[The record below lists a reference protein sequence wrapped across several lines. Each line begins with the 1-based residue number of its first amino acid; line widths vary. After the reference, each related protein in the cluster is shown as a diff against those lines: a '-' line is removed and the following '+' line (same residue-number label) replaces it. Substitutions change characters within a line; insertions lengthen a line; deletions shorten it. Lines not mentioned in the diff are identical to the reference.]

1 MVTILESLNVDGNR
15 PISEE
20 VQLGESVTISH
31 GNVVLVVV
39 VRLLQRELKPILM
52 LKFRKKYSQAV
63 TWTQENNTGQSLFM
77 ITADLSKVYCKF
89 I

>member
-1 MVTILESLNVDGNR
+1 MVRILESLNVDGHR

-39 VRLLQRELKPILM
+39 VRLLQRE
-52 LKFRKKYSQAV
+52 
-63 TWTQENNTGQSLFM
+63 
-77 ITADLSKVYCKF
+77 ADSHGEV
-89 I
+89 